1 MYESLAP
8 EDHIYLVLK
17 KACEEFHDDELLY
30 SMLEY
35 LHHKYKMLDK
45 TFNLRLI
52 KLSDPN
58 RLVELYNAYARM
70 IVSKEGYIGW
80 HVLTS
85 KHAAI
90 YGHIRI
96 FIDAAILNH
105 KKFDPTRD
113 INTSLVQCTHAIDV
127 ANING

>member
-8 EDHIYLVLK
+8 EDHVYLLLK
-17 KACEEFHDDELLY
+17 KACDEFHDAELLY

-58 RLVELYNAYARM
+58 KLVELYKAYAR
-70 IVSKEGYIGW
+70 
-80 HVLTS
+80 
-85 KHAAI
+85 
-90 YGHIRI
+90 
-96 FIDAAILNH
+96 
-105 KKFDPTRD
+105 
-113 INTSLVQCTHAIDV
+113 
-127 ANING
+127 